1 MQECQTRMLG
11 LKANVMVKGL
21 LLPATTL
28 RIISLTSAGDFKRVL
43 LLQTL
48 VFMEVPMGN
57 GRMISG
63 ACEWISVMVQYS
75 VTRKYFVNRST
86 GGRLMNSGCL

>member
-11 LKANVMVKGL
+11 LKANVTVKGL

-48 VFMEVPMGN
+48 GIMEVSIGN
-57 GRMISG
+57 
-63 ACEWISVMVQYS
+63 W
-75 VTRKYFVNRST
+75 
-86 GGRLMNSGCL
+86 